1 MDLNA
6 TAKVLDV
13 AKRRIYDIT
22 NVLEGIGLLE
32 KCSKNTIKW
41 KGSGKKLSPEHE
53 AEQQI
58 LMGRIKI
65 LREED
70 RALDAHIT
78 QVYDQIEEHSSLPGN
93 KDLIYVTAEETQQA
107 NLYSSKTMIAIQAPT
122 QTILEVPDPD
132 ELNDGVRRYHVY
144 MKSTNGP
151 IHTHVL
157 NSNGTTSVET
167 SVAASSSSS
176 STTSSS
182 SSSLE
187 ASASIKNSS
196 STSSSSGPSK
206 SSRPA
211 APQNS
216 TMAAYKQVRRH
227 GNVGGSSQSFKKLK
241 TSTPKLPPPSPQAKI
256 MPLPAGED
264 FSYDLGADEGIA
276 DFFWEKKK
284 REKREKR
291 KKKKQ
296 SNNNLQTWSYSVPAL
311 PTFFMFQNT
320 KITKITKIPSKSTE
334 EGTHVYYA

>member
-1 MDLNA
+1 M
-6 TAKVLDV
+6 
-13 AKRRIYDIT
+13 
-22 NVLEGIGLLE
+22 E

-93 KDLIYVTAEETQQA
+93 KDLIYVTAEETQKA

-182 SSSLE
+182 SS
-187 ASASIKNSS
+187 
-196 STSSSSGPSK
+196 
-206 SSRPA
+206 
-211 APQNS
+211 
-216 TMAAYKQVRRH
+216 
-227 GNVGGSSQSFKKLK
+227 
-241 TSTPKLPPPSPQAKI
+241 
-256 MPLPAGED
+256 
-264 FSYDLGADEGIA
+264 
-276 DFFWEKKK
+276 
-284 REKREKR
+284 
-291 KKKKQ
+291 
-296 SNNNLQTWSYSVPAL
+296 
-311 PTFFMFQNT
+311 
-320 KITKITKIPSKSTE
+320 
-334 EGTHVYYA
+334 